1 MRGKINKTVLLLLL
15 LSFSWSLAA
24 GERVLVD
31 LDTAILA
38 ALENDL
44 SFRIAVINYEK
55 NRLEQEKREANYLL
69 QVSRYNELEME
80 ISRIS
85 MENSYRNA
93 VNSLINSVI
102 KEYADLWLAGLD
114 LEIKEKSFALEEMRW
129 QEALKQYEIGDLG
142 SISLLEQ
149 ENSYNNAA
157 FNLEIARD
165 DYWQRKKEFSRK
177 LPTVEGELELA
188 GLAYIEEWEISEEE
202 VMEIALEN
210 STELELAQA
219 RLLLAEI
226 DLERAELSAAE
237 LDRKIKEKS
246 LDTARLE
253 LEKSREELLDK
264 IRQSYYQFK
273 QAVKRIRLSEERLKG
288 AEERYRLREQQ
299 YAAGL
304 ITRMEVLEYELNLLQ
319 ARYNYYTAIAGYYQA
334 ENNLRQNLNL
344 QTGVFLNE

>member
-202 VMEIALEN
+202 VMEIALAN
-210 STELELAQA
+210 STELELA
-219 RLLLAEI
+219 RLELVLAEI
-226 DLERAELSAAE
+226 DQERAGISAAE
-237 LDRKIKEKS
+237 LDKKIKEKA
-246 LDTARLE
+246 LEVARLE
-253 LEKSREELLDK
+253 LEKRKEEFLDK
-264 IRQSYYQFK
+264 VRDAYYQYQ
-273 QAVKRIRLSEERLKG
+273 QAHKRIQLNEERLQG
-288 AEERYRLREQQ
+288 AEERYRIREKQ

-304 ITRMEVLEYELNLLQ
+304 ISKIEVMEYELNLLQ
-319 ARYNYYTAIAGYYQA
+319 ARYNYYSSIANLYQA
-334 ENNLRQNLNL
+334 EEGLRQILNR
-344 QTGVFLNE
+344 GVSK

>member
-165 DYWQRKKEFSRK
+165 DYWQRKKEFSRT

-202 VMEIALEN
+202 VM
-210 STELELAQA
+210 
-219 RLLLAEI
+219 
-226 DLERAELSAAE
+226 
-237 LDRKIKEKS
+237 
-246 LDTARLE
+246 
-253 LEKSREELLDK
+253 
-264 IRQSYYQFK
+264 
-273 QAVKRIRLSEERLKG
+273 
-288 AEERYRLREQQ
+288 
-299 YAAGL
+299 
-304 ITRMEVLEYELNLLQ
+304 
-319 ARYNYYTAIAGYYQA
+319 
-334 ENNLRQNLNL
+334 
-344 QTGVFLNE
+344 